1 MAIYPQPQGNILPK
15 MAPSSKLSP
24 IALPH
29 EVTEPI
35 FDYEIVL
42 SMMNFLS
49 PDTKK
54 SKWKWKC
61 PLYSK
66 VKEAKKQKNSH
77 CVIEKSARSQRF
89 HTIHYV
95 TAQKITFFYG
105 MVVWFYDLFCAKTVA
120 WELACAVLRAKK
132 LEKLILDGAVREK
145 WNVRF
150 KGSMREKKCLVVW
163 MCPSR
168 ASSKAFWACSPQFY
182 YRLMTLKGCWR
193 HGKTKNAWLH

>member
-1 MAIYPQPQGNILPK
+1 MKSRSQFSITK
-15 MAPSSKLSP
+15 SFCRWWTFSP
-24 IALPH
+24 
-29 EVTEPI
+29 PI
-35 FDYEIVL
+35 QRNRNENENV
-42 SMMNFLS
+42 
-49 PDTKK
+49 PCTR
-54 SKWKWKC
+54 KW
-61 PLYSK
+61 
-66 VKEAKKQKNSH
+66 KKQKN
-77 CVIEKSARSQRF
+77 K
-89 HTIHYV
+89 
-95 TAQKITFFYG
+95 KIPIVSLKNRHVRKGFTLYITWRHRKLLFFNG

-145 WNVRF
+145 WNVSRF